1 MYLPYIM
8 GFSVPHMYLSKALEN
23 MIEDSLTVTQLTL
36 MGIPITLS
44 QKTVYT
50 SQENR
55 NLTQNRD

>member
-8 GFSVPHMYLSKALEN
+8 GFSVPHMCLSKALEN

-36 MGIPITLS
+36 MGIPITLP
-44 QKTVYT
+44 QKTVYI
-50 SQENR
+50 SRENR